1 MMVMMVRVMMWM
13 MAMMAMMVMTKVN
26 GKPRSTGSPANQEY
40 DVGDAYG
47 DIVSFVDMTY
57 FRL

>member
-1 MMVMMVRVMMWM
+1 MWM